1 MNTTNLTKPEQNL
14 VNKLTTE
21 YGLLVNDSLTS
32 AVNPLNGVIIQTTP
46 LTAALI
52 RFAQVA
58 YQSYGIFGK
67 MTFRHKPVSIQTYD
81 RVRYLVLKLD
91 KNAYAQVL
99 D

>member
-14 VNKLTTE
+14 LNKLNAE
-21 YGLLVNDSLTS
+21 YGLVVNDSLTA
-32 AVNPLNGVIIQTTP
+32 AVNPLNGVTVQTTP
-46 LTAALI
+46 LVAALI
-52 RFAQVA
+52 RFTQVA
-58 YQSYGIFGK
+58 YQSYGLFGK
-67 MTFRHKPVSIQTYD
+67 MAFRQKPVSIQTYD

>member
-14 VNKLTTE
+14 LNKLNTD
-21 YGLLVNDSLTS
+21 YNLVVSDKWTV
-32 AVNPLNGVIIQTTP
+32 AVNPLNGVTVQTTP
-46 LTAALI
+46 LVAALI
-52 RFAQVA
+52 RFTQVA
-58 YQSYGIFGK
+58 YQSYGLFGK
-67 MTFRHKPVSIQTYD
+67 MAFRQKPVSIQTYD

>member
-1 MNTTNLTKPEQNL
+1 MNNTTLTKSEQNL
-14 VNKLTTE
+14 LNKLTTD
-21 YGLLVNDSLTS
+21 YNLVVSDKWTVAS
-32 AVNPLNGVIIQTTP
+32 NPLNGVEVETTP
-46 LTAALI
+46 LVAALI

-58 YQSYGIFGK
+58 YHGYGLFGK